1 MTIKYMMMAIIA
13 IAKIAVIVT
22 LLLLFFSPFFIML
35 LGSPWKVIDVKLM
48 PTQKT
53 FD

>member
-13 IAKIAVIVT
+13 IARIAVIVT
-22 LLLLFFSPFFIML
+22 LLFFCSPFFIML
-35 LGSPWKVIDVKLM
+35 LGSLWKVIDVKLM